1 MQQRLDMTM
10 PIHLSYKK
18 LVFLK
23 ENAKEAKQISS
34 MKLKSL
40 PLDNPLTDSSSSLVS
55 VISIA
60 ASEVFGSLAI
70 KKKQGE
76 KVSFA

>member
-1 MQQRLDMTM
+1 LF
-10 PIHLSYKK
+10 S
-18 LVFLK
+18 LK
-23 ENAKEAKQISS
+23 DNAKEAKQISS
-34 MKLKSL
+34 MKLTSL

-60 ASEVFGSLAI
+60 ASEVFGSLA
-70 KKKQGE
+70 KKKIEGK